1 MLAHVKAFLQ
11 DRQGRAR
18 SSDGRHDD
26 EELRLAA
33 AALLIEAARLDG
45 QFEPRERARIAA
57 VLQTRFMLD
66 AAEVSSLIDAASAS
80 VDGSVEIYGFT
91 RMVKQNFDHDER
103 VKLIEMMWE
112 VAYADG
118 ELHPFE
124 ANLLRRVS
132 GLLYVTD
139 QESGAA
145 RKRVVARLGAA
156 DHPENG

>member
-18 SSDGRHDD
+18 APDGRHND
-26 EELRLAA
+26 EELRLAG
-33 AALLIEAARLDG
+33 RFD
-45 QFEPRERARIAA
+45 PKERARVAA
-57 VLQTRFMLD
+57 VLQTRFALD
-66 AAEVSSLIDAASAS
+66 AAEVSSLIDAAAGV
-80 VDGSVEIYGFT
+80 VDESVEIYGFT
-91 RMVKQNFDHDER
+91 RLVKQNFDHDER
-103 VKLIEMMWE
+103 VKLIEMLWE

-145 RKRVVARLGAA
+145 RKRVISRLGAA
-156 DHPENG
+156 DHPDNR

>member
-18 SSDGRHDD
+18 SPDGRHND

-45 QFEPRERARIAA
+45 QFDAKERARVAS
-57 VLQTRFMLD
+57 VLQARFTLD
-66 AAEVSSLIDAASAS
+66 AAEVTSLIDAAAAT
-80 VDGSVEIYGFT
+80 VDGAVEIYGFT
-91 RMVKQNFDHDER
+91 RKIEQHFDHDER
-103 VKLIEMMWE
+103 VKLIEMLWE
-112 VAYADG
+112 IAYADG
-118 ELHPFE
+118 KLHPFE
-124 ANLLRRVS
+124 ANLLRRVA

-145 RKRVVARLGAA
+145 RKRMISRLGAA
-156 DHPENG
+156 DYPDNG

>member
-11 DRQGRAR
+11 DRKGRAR
-18 SSDGRHDD
+18 AADGRHSD

-45 QFEPRERARIAA
+45 QFDPKERTRVAE
-57 VLQTRFMLD
+57 VLQTRFRLD
-66 AAEVSSLIDAASAS
+66 AAEVTSLIDAAASA

-91 RMVKQNFDHDER
+91 RMIKQNFDHDER
-103 VKLIEMMWE
+103 VRLVEMLWE

-145 RKRVVARLGAA
+145 RKRVMSRLGSI
-156 DHPENG
+156 DHPNNR

>member
-18 SSDGRHDD
+18 SSDGRHSD

-45 QFEPRERARIAA
+45 KFDPKERARVAA
-57 VLQTRFMLD
+57 VLQTRFTLD
-66 AAEVSSLIDAASAS
+66 AAEVSSLIDAAATV
-80 VDGSVEIYGFT
+80 VDDSVEIYGFT
-91 RMVKQNFDHDER
+91 REIKQNFDHDER
-103 VKLIEMMWE
+103 VKLIEMLWE

-118 ELHPFE
+118 ELHPYE

-145 RKRVVARLGAA
+145 RKRVISRMSAA
-156 DHPENG
+156 DHPDNR